1 MINFI
6 NEWIMAGESFSKTEK
21 FIYLLLIKIV
31 AVIAIIIF
39 FVVLSKVAMY
49 LNHRGM
55 RKRAVISDTRNET
68 IASIIDDL
76 IKYVFSI
83 ICLVTILPL
92 LGVNS
97 KAILA
102 SSGVLAIVISVG
114 GATFINDFINGFF
127 ALFEGYFD
135 VGDFVRI
142 NSHEG
147 TILEIGLKTTVL
159 LSANNEFI
167 AIPNS
172 TIVEVV
178 NLSKYDFIQYPVAS
192 ISYDQDVDFV
202 LEKVAPE
209 IVENLKETGLFTS
222 IKCLGVTELAASCVN
237 IKFEIRS
244 HAQDRFEVERQFYYH
259 VKTIFDKHN
268 IEIPFN
274 QLVLHNAN
282 E

>member
-31 AVIAIIIF
+31 AVIAIIVF

-142 NSHEG
+142 NSYEG

-282 E
+282 V

>member
-31 AVIAIIIF
+31 AVIAIIVF

-142 NSHEG
+142 NSYEG